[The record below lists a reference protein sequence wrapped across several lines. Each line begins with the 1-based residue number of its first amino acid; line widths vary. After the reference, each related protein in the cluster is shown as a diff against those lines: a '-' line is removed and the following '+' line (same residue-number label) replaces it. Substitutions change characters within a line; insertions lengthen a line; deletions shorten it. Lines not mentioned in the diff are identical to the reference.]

1 MNPSY
6 CILLLHRYGNSSAT
20 AEDLQRAIEKC
31 NLVETIAK
39 LKHGLQTSVGERGAR
54 LSGGERQ
61 KVRLYAASHNYVHR
75 LPPRYCSPS

>member
-61 KVRLYAASHNYVHR
+61 KVRLMHHITTNTPL
-75 LPPRYCSPS
+75 LPPLYCSPS